1 MSHQGY
7 FRLLQFYSDVW
18 TRAHCRVIIGG
29 EQHLASAGARHRVYI
44 VSHPT
49 TYDLPVLAHI
59 SKRNF
64 YVVVAEGPFAHPLVG
79 WLFRNTGFPMLK
91 SDNSEEVIQES
102 LRLMDTG
109 APLIYS
115 LKGYGVDFGED
126 VRPRTGGIR
135 IAHLAGA
142 DIYPVHLM
150 IEQGKMIFKYYRDGK
165 GGVYPYTIFW
175 NTLYFATFCEPIL
188 YADYAREAMR
198 YEDYREIAFR
208 INEVFNQTQAKLET
222 DLKENAA
229 RYRRMRR
236 WGGVSKRVLL

>member
-1 MSHQGY
+1 M
-7 FRLLQFYSDVW
+7 LQFYSEVW
-18 TRAHCRVIIGG
+18 ARAHCRVLISGR
-29 EQHLASAGARHRVYI
+29 EHLAGRGGRHRVYI

-49 TYDLPVLAHI
+49 TYDLPVLAHL
-59 SKRNF
+59 SKNNF

-79 WLFRNTGFPMLK
+79 WLFRGTGFPMLR
-91 SDNSEEVIQES
+91 SDNSEEVIRES

-150 IEQGKMIFKYYRDGK
+150 IEQGKMLFKYYRDGK

-175 NTLYFATFCEPIL
+175 NTLYFATFCEPL
-188 YADYAREAMR
+188 RYADYSREVMR

-208 INEVFNQTQAKLET
+208 LNDVFNRTQAGLEQELE
-222 DLKENAA
+222 DNGA

-236 WGGVSKRVLL
+236 WGGVGKRVLL

>member
-1 MSHQGY
+1 MTHKGY
-7 FRLLQFYSDVW
+7 FRVLQFYSEVW
-18 TRAHCRVIIGG
+18 ARAHCRVLISGR
-29 EQHLASAGARHRVYI
+29 EHLAGRGGRHRVYI

-49 TYDLPVLAHI
+49 TYDLPVLAHL
-59 SKRNF
+59 SRDNF
-64 YVVVAEGPFAHPLVG
+64 YVVVAEGPFAHPLVR
-79 WLFRNTGFPMLK
+79 WLFRGTGFPMLR
-91 SDNSEEVIQES
+91 SDNSEEVIRES

-175 NTLYFATFCEPIL
+175 NTLYFATFCEPIR
-188 YADYAREAMR
+188 YEDYAREGMR
-198 YEDYREIAFR
+198 FEDYREIAFR
-208 INEVFNQTQAKLET
+208 INDVFNRTQAGREQELE
-222 DLKENAA
+222 DNGS

-236 WGGVSKRVLL
+236 WGGVGKRVLL